1 MPRRPG
7 FEIGGETVDAGARR
21 TIDLPI
27 GVLSNHA
34 PMTLPIH
41 VIHGRGAGPTVF
53 VSAAVHG
60 DEVNGVEIVRRL
72 LGLPVLDRLRGTLLA
87 VPVVNVYGL
96 IAHSRYLP
104 DRRDLNRSFPG
115 SAKGSLAAQLADLFL
130 TQVVK
135 RADVGIDLHS
145 AAIHR
150 TNLPQ
155 IRVSPDNPRAM
166 ELALAFGA
174 PVVIVAPLREGS
186 LRRISSDVGTDVLLY
201 EAGEALRFEEFSA
214 RAGVTG
220 ILRVLKSLG
229 MVSRQAVR
237 DSKIRP
243 ALSESTHWL
252 RAPVGGLFR
261 AFKTIGDRVEADDL
275 IGIVSD
281 PFGETEAEVRARQDG
296 MVIGRSNLPV
306 VNQGDSLA
314 HIAVLKRAPT
324 EGAAERLEAEL
335 QSDPL
340 FDEDEII

>member
-1 MPRRPG
+1 MRLRPG
-7 FEIGGETVDAGARR
+7 FEINGTVVETGSRCTV
-21 TIDLPI
+21 DLPI
-27 GVLSNHA
+27 GVLSNHT
-34 PMTLPIH
+34 PLTLPVH
-41 VIHGRGAGPTVF
+41 VVHGRRPGPTVF

-72 LGLPVLDRLRGTLLA
+72 LGLALLDRLHGTLLA

-96 IAHSRYLP
+96 ISHSRYLP

-135 RADVGIDLHS
+135 RADIGIDLHS

-155 IRVSPDNPRAM
+155 VRISPDSARAM
-166 ELALAFGA
+166 ELAMTFGA
-174 PVVIVAPLREGS
+174 PVVIVAPLRDGS
-186 LRRISSDVGTDVLLY
+186 LRRISSDVGTEVLLY
-201 EAGEALRFEEFSA
+201 EAGEALRFEEFA
-214 RAGVTG
+214 VRAGVTG
-220 ILRVLKSLG
+220 ILRVMKLLG
-229 MVSRQAVR
+229 MVNKNAVR
-237 DSKIRP
+237 DSKISP

-261 AFKTIGDRVEADDL
+261 AFKTIGEWVKKDEL
-275 IGIVSD
+275 IGIISD
-281 PFGETEAEVRARQDG
+281 PFGETESEVRARQEG
-296 MVIGRSNLPV
+296 LIIGRSNLPV

-324 EGAAERLEAEL
+324 EGVAEALEAEL